1 MDDANR
7 QSTQDSQFPVAQVEP
22 ARTPGQA
29 VGLVVSRLWIATLL
43 CLIIAVTLVWLQVRT
58 GGPVIDVHFSQGY
71 GLQPGDPVRFRGI
84 DVGQVSEIEL
94 NETLDGELDGS
105 MDGVIVRIHLNSA
118 AAALAREGSRFWI
131 ERPDISVGHIRGLD
145 TLMGGRFVGVVPGP
159 PDAEP
164 CQLFYGL
171 DVAAAPVENIA
182 DGLEIVLESKKRFGL
197 QNGSPISYRGVIVGQ
212 ILSVGLTNDAAT
224 VEARA
229 FIQPNYRELIRE
241 NTRFWSNS
249 GLDVKIGLG
258 GIELDAETL
267 ATIAAGGVAF
277 ATPNNPGR
285 RAATG
290 YRFELLD
297 SPRTEWINWQPR
309 IAIGSA
315 TLPSG
320 AATPRALLG
329 NRRRRG
335 ALAVLG
341 AGRQRGWLL
350 PLSDGRLL
358 GPANVLSGEDDKEY
372 LLEVSG
378 QEFSLP
384 LAELQSASALAI
396 CRLPTELDAEVEN
409 WPVAKVRTAQGPEEV
424 IVTCGSD
431 DMTMPISVERMSVSA
446 VPDEPG
452 WSVDP
457 SVPLDDQWHG
467 ASVVAARDGQ
477 VIGILIRS
485 NDRSRIVPLPAEL
498 LDVSR

>member
-1 MDDANR
+1 MDDADGKGPPE
-7 QSTQDSQFPVAQVEP
+7 TEFPVAQVEA
-22 ARTPGQA
+22 ARTTGQA

-43 CLIIAVTLVWLQVRT
+43 CLIVALVLVWLQVRA
-58 GGPVIDVHFSQGY
+58 GGPVIEVHFSQGY

-84 DVGQVSEIEL
+84 IVGEVSDIEL
-94 NETLDGELDGS
+94 DDALE
-105 MDGVIVRIHLNSA
+105 GVVVRIHLKTA
-118 AAALAREGSRFWI
+118 ASALAREGSRFWI
-131 ERPDISVGHIRGLD
+131 ERPDISIGQVRGLD
-145 TLMGGRFVGVVPGP
+145 TLVGGRFVGVVPGP
-159 PDAEP
+159 SDAEP
-164 CQLFYGL
+164 CQFFYGL
-171 DVAAAPVENIA
+171 DVASTPIENIA
-182 DGLEIVLESKKRFGL
+182 DGLEIVLEGKKRFGL
-197 QNGSPISYRGVIVGQ
+197 QNGSPISYRGVIVGH

-229 FIQPNYRELIRE
+229 FIEPNYRELIRE

-277 ATPNNPGR
+277 ATPNQLGR

-315 TLPSG
+315 TLPTG
-320 AATPRALLG
+320 AATPRSLLG
-329 NRRRRG
+329 NRRQRG

-350 PLSDGRLL
+350 SLSDGRLL
-358 GPANVLSGEDDKEY
+358 GPANVLSGEDDEEY

-378 QEFSLP
+378 QEFTLP
-384 LAELQSASALAI
+384 LEGLQSSSALAV
-396 CRLPTELDAEVEN
+396 CNLPTELNAEVED
-409 WPVAKVRTAQGPEEV
+409 WPVDKVRTAEAPEEV

-431 DMTMPISVERMSVSA
+431 DMTMPISIERMSISA
-446 VPDEPG
+446 VQEEPG

-485 NDRSRIVPLPAEL
+485 GDRSRIVPLPGEILKAQ
-498 LDVSR
+498 

>member
-1 MDDANR
+1 MDDAR
-7 QSTQDSQFPVAQVEP
+7 AEGSQDAQFPVAQVEP
-22 ARTPGQA
+22 ARTPGQT

-43 CLIIAVTLVWLQVRT
+43 CLIVALVLVWLQVRAS
-58 GGPVIDVHFSQGY
+58 GPVIDVRFSQGY

-84 DVGQVSEIEL
+84 NVGQVSEID
-94 NETLDGELDGS
+94 LDDALE
-105 MDGVIVRIHLNSA
+105 GVVVRVHLKSA

-131 ERPDISVGHIRGLD
+131 ERPDISIGQVRGLD
-145 TLMGGRFVGVVPGP
+145 TLVGGRFVGVVPGP

-164 CQLFYGL
+164 AKVFYGL
-171 DVAAAPVENIA
+171 DVASAPVENIA
-182 DGLEIVLESKKRFGL
+182 DGLEIVLEGKKRFGL
-197 QNGSPISYRGVIVGQ
+197 QSGSPISYRGVIVGH

-277 ATPNNPGR
+277 ATPDRLGR

-315 TLPSG
+315 TLPTG
-320 AATPRALLG
+320 AATPRSLLG
-329 NRRRRG
+329 NRRRQG

-358 GPANVLSGEDDKEY
+358 GPANVLAGEDDEEY

-384 LAELQSASALAI
+384 LEGLQSASALAV
-396 CRLPTELDAEVEN
+396 CRLPTELDADVEN
-409 WPVAKVRTAQGPEEV
+409 WPAAKVRTAEEPEEV

-431 DMTMPISVERMSVSA
+431 DMTMPVSTERMSVS
-446 VPDEPG
+446 VDPEEPG

-485 NDRSRIVPLPAEL
+485 GDRSRIVPLLGGILEE
-498 LDVSR
+498 R

>member
-1 MDDANR
+1 MNDADGR
-7 QSTQDSQFPVAQVEP
+7 SPQESDFPVAQVDP
-22 ARTPGQA
+22 ARTSGQA
-29 VGLVVSRLWIATLL
+29 VGLVVSRLWVATLV
-43 CLIIAVTLVWLQVRT
+43 CLIIALALVWWQVRA

-84 DVGQVSEIEL
+84 NVGEVNEID
-94 NETLDGELDGS
+94 LDDALE
-105 MDGVIVRIHLNSA
+105 GVVVRIHLKTA

-131 ERPDISVGHIRGLD
+131 ERPDISIGQVRGLD
-145 TLMGGRFVGVVPGP
+145 TLVGGRFVGVVPGP
-159 PDAEP
+159 PDAKS
-164 CQLFYGL
+164 CHVFYGL
-171 DVAAAPVENIA
+171 DVASAPVENIA
-182 DGLEIVLESKKRFGL
+182 DGLEIVLEGKKRFGL
-197 QNGSPISYRGVIVGQ
+197 QNGSPISYRGVIVGH

-277 ATPNNPGR
+277 ATPNQLGR

-309 IAIGSA
+309 IAIGTA
-315 TLPSG
+315 TLPTG
-320 AATPRALLG
+320 AATPRSLLG
-329 NRRRRG
+329 NRRQRG
-335 ALAVLG
+335 AMAVLG

-358 GPANVLSGEDDKEY
+358 GPANVLSGEDDNEY
-372 LLEVSG
+372 LIEVSG

-384 LAELQSASALAI
+384 LEGAAI
-396 CRLPTELDAEVEN
+396 
-409 WPVAKVRTAQGPEEV
+409 
-424 IVTCGSD
+424 
-431 DMTMPISVERMSVSA
+431 
-446 VPDEPG
+446 
-452 WSVDP
+452 
-457 SVPLDDQWHG
+457 
-467 ASVVAARDGQ
+467 GQ
-477 VIGILIRS
+477 RAG
-485 NDRSRIVPLPAEL
+485 DLPAAHRAGCRNRRL
-498 LDVSR
+498 ARGQSPHGPGSRGGDRHLRQRRHDDASFAGANVGERSA

>member
-1 MDDANR
+1 M
-7 QSTQDSQFPVAQVEP
+7 
-22 ARTPGQA
+22 
-29 VGLVVSRLWIATLL
+29 
-43 CLIIAVTLVWLQVRT
+43 
-58 GGPVIDVHFSQGY
+58 
-71 GLQPGDPVRFRGI
+71 
-84 DVGQVSEIEL
+84 
-94 NETLDGELDGS
+94 
-105 MDGVIVRIHLNSA
+105 
-118 AAALAREGSRFWI
+118 
-131 ERPDISVGHIRGLD
+131 
-145 TLMGGRFVGVVPGP
+145 GVVPGP
-159 PDAEP
+159 ADAEP
-164 CQLFYGL
+164 AEVFYGL
-171 DVAAAPVENIA
+171 DVASSPVENIA
-182 DGLEIVLESKKRFGL
+182 DGLEIVLEGKKRFGL
-197 QNGSPISYRGVIVGQ
+197 QNGSPISYRGVIVGH

-229 FIQPNYRELIRE
+229 FIEPNYRELIRE

-249 GLDVKIGLG
+249 GLDVKIGLS

-277 ATPNNPGR
+277 ATPNQLGR

-290 YRFELLD
+290 YRFELSD

-315 TLPSG
+315 TLPTG
-320 AATPRALLG
+320 AATPRSLLG
-329 NRRRRG
+329 NRRGRG

-358 GPANVLSGEDDKEY
+358 GPANVLAGDDDQQS

-378 QEFSLP
+378 REFSLP
-384 LAELQSASALAI
+384 LEGLQSASSLAI
-396 CRLPTELDAEVEN
+396 CRLPKALDAEVES
-409 WPVAKVRTAQGPEEV
+409 WPVAKVRTAEAPEEV
-424 IVTCGSD
+424 IVTSGRD
-431 DMTMPISVERMSVSA
+431 DMTMPISKERMTMSA

-485 NDRSRIVPLPAEL
+485 GDRARIVPLPAEIL
-498 LDVSR
+498 QVR

>member
-1 MDDANR
+1 MDDANGH
-7 QSTQDSQFPVAQVEP
+7 DSQDAQYPVAQVEP
-22 ARTPGQA
+22 VRTAGQA

-43 CLIIAVTLVWLQVRT
+43 CLIVALVLVWLQVRA
-58 GGPVIDVHFSQGY
+58 GGPVIEVHFSQGY
-71 GLQPGDPVRFRGI
+71 GLQPSDPVRFRGI
-84 DVGQVSEIEL
+84 NVGQVSEIEL
-94 NETLDGELDGS
+94 DDALDG
-105 MDGVIVRIHLNSA
+105 VVVRIHMTSA

-131 ERPDISVGHIRGLD
+131 ERPDISIGQVRGLD
-145 TLMGGRFVGVVPGP
+145 TLVGGRFVGVVPGR

-164 CQLFYGL
+164 CKLFYGL
-171 DVAAAPVENIA
+171 DVASAPVENIA
-182 DGLEIVLESKKRFGL
+182 DGLEIVLEGKKRFGL
-197 QNGSPISYRGVIVGQ
+197 QNGSPISYRGVIVGS

-277 ATPNNPGR
+277 ATPNQLGR

-315 TLPSG
+315 TLPMG
-320 AATPRALLG
+320 AATPRSLLG
-329 NRRRRG
+329 IRRGRG

-358 GPANVLSGEDDKEY
+358 GPANVLASEDDNEY
-372 LLEVSG
+372 QLEVSG
-378 QEFSLP
+378 QELSLP
-384 LAELQSASALAI
+384 LAELQSVSALAI
-396 CRLPTELDAEVEN
+396 CQLPTELEAKVES
-409 WPVAKVRTAQGPEEV
+409 WPVAKVRTPEGPEEV

-431 DMTMPISVERMSVSA
+431 DMTMPVSIERMSVSA

-485 NDRSRIVPLPAEL
+485 NDRTRIVPLPAEIIE
-498 LDVSR
+498 RR